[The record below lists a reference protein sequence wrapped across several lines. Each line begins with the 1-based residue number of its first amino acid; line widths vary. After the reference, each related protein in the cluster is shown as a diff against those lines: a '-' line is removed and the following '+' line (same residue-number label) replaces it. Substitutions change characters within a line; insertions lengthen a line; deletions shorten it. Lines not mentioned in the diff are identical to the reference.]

1 VEAREGHDGQ
11 AASSYD
17 ASVASLRVPRP
28 RTPAGAPLRLTTRGC
43 SGVEGVARSGPRRR
57 FASLSSRDEI
67 PERRLRW
74 SLCLSPCPSTCGTSI
89 HSVKAKELLTEAW
102 KAVEESGVP
111 EPLHALAFQEAID
124 LLKSERKGS
133 DSGNRPK
140 RDRSQRSPRHE
151 ETPDGGRDEDT
162 FFADLAS
169 ESGESEQDLRDVL
182 HLTND
187 GKVQVTA
194 PTKDLGSNLSE
205 QAKTT
210 IALVASARARGLPEK
225 PVKAQAVRD
234 ELDRKHCYDSGN
246 FSAQHLGKLK
256 GFNAGSDRSEIVL
269 TSKWV
274 DEFRDALAKVHG
286 RPATGIDN

>member
-74 SLCLSPCPSTCGTSI
+74 SLCLSPYPSTCGTSI

-124 LLKSERKGS
+124 LLKSE
-133 DSGNRPK
+133 
-140 RDRSQRSPRHE
+140 
-151 ETPDGGRDEDT
+151 
-162 FFADLAS
+162 
-169 ESGESEQDLRDVL
+169 
-182 HLTND
+182 

-286 RPATGIDN
+286 RPATGSDN